1 MRRREMLA
9 WSMGTLGASALSAL
23 LPASARAGACAPPGF
38 GPAYRT
44 AAGAALGRG
53 GAILLSA
60 DMHFGGGMED
70 PFGGHYTLTVGGATI
85 RLHAAPLAPGMIR
98 LVPNQ
103 HVTGAGVVRGPAGE
117 LAITVV
123 DTVAQPPAPCRV
135 ASVRMV
141 RHEGS
146 QEPYSPP
153 TWGLEARLHA
163 ALPTSVV
170 GVVVAPAARGSTY
183 GLYAVSSG
191 DRVQRLYHSPG
202 RCQIDMPGANP
213 PAVGARVRLACV
225 GANGTVSVRSNDVA
239 IRD

>member
-9 WSMGTLGASALSAL
+9 WSVATLGTSALSAF
-23 LPASARAGACAPPGF
+23 LPSTARAGACAPPGF

-44 AAGAALGRG
+44 VAGATLGRG

-60 DMHFGGGMED
+60 DLHFGGGMED

-85 RLHAAPLAPGMIR
+85 RLHA
-98 LVPNQ
+98 
-103 HVTGAGVVRGPAGE
+103 GVVRGPAGE
-117 LAITVV
+117 LPVTLV
-123 DTVAQPPAPCRV
+123 DAAATPPAPCRV
-135 ASVRMV
+135 ATVRVV
-141 RHEGS
+141 RHEGTS
-146 QEPYSPP
+146 EPYSPP
-153 TWGLEARLHA
+153 TWGLEARLHT
-163 ALPTSVV
+163 ALPTDVV
-170 GVVVAPAARGSTY
+170 GVAVAPAAQGSAY

-225 GANGTVSVRSNDVA
+225 GANGTVSVRSNDVDV
-239 IRD
+239 RD

>member
-9 WSMGTLGASALSAL
+9 WSVATLGTSALSAF
-23 LPASARAGACAPPGF
+23 LPSNALAGACAPPGF

-44 AAGAALGRG
+44 VAGATLGRG

-60 DMHFGGGMED
+60 DLHFGGGMED

-98 LVPNQ
+98 LLPNQ
-103 HVTGAGVVRGPAGE
+103 FVVGAGVVRGPAGE
-117 LAITVV
+117 LPVTLV
-123 DTVAQPPAPCRV
+123 DAAATPPAPCRV
-135 ASVRMV
+135 ATVRVV
-141 RHEGS
+141 RHEGTS
-146 QEPYSPP
+146 EPYSPP
-153 TWGLEARLHA
+153 TWGLEARLHT
-163 ALPTSVV
+163 ALPTDVV
-170 GVVVAPAARGSTY
+170 GVAVAPAAQGSAY

-225 GANGTVSVRSNDVA
+225 GANGTVSVRSNDVDV
-239 IRD
+239 RD